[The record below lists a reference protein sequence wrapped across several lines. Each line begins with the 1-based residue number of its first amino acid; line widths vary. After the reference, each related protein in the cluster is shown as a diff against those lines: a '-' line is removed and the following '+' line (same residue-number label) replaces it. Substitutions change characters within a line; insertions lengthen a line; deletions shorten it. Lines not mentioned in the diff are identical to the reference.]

1 MRPRP
6 IVLISAAKGGT
17 RSGSE
22 TTSLLHPLLGKSL
35 LQRCVETARGLA
47 PKRIIVAGG
56 PDKGAAEASAGSV
69 FSGVEFLAPAGPR
82 KRPSIPAA
90 LRAAL
95 SGEKDGD
102 LLVLP
107 ADRPL
112 LRPDALRELL
122 TYHRRRRSDLTVM
135 SAAAADPRGN
145 GRIVRGPDGSVRVV
159 ADADAG
165 PADLTIPEID
175 ASVYVLRVGGP
186 APAVLMAPGNRA
198 AAGWASRRPSARP
211 SGPAAASKPS

>member
-1 MRPRP
+1 MRSRP

-82 KRPSIPAA
+82 KSPSIPAA

-95 SGEKDGD
+95 SVEKDGD

-135 SAAAADPRGN
+135 SAAAADPR
-145 GRIVRGPDGSVRVV
+145 VRLLVHPRNMGVGAAVVDLKLLEKSGPGAITEKCRQLVEVV
-159 ADADAG
+159 
-165 PADLTIPEID
+165 
-175 ASVYVLRVGGP
+175 
-186 APAVLMAPGNRA
+186 RA
-198 AAGWASRRPSARP
+198 ARGESKAAG
-211 SGPAAASKPS
+211 